1 MGELGIAR
9 CGRETSCSIRYRMG
23 HWGDILRSTP
33 LTFSLD
39 PQLPFCSSFLGSQMQ
54 DLASPPHWALVVLP
68 ALSGPQ
74 SGLQGSHSSGQ
85 QMQSLLL
92 ELVCGICTLYM
103 NAKFGELYGL
113 A

>member
-1 MGELGIAR
+1 MEQR
-9 CGRETSCSIRYRMG
+9 
-23 HWGDILRSTP
+23 GDIIKSIP

-39 PQLPFCSSFLGSQMQ
+39 PQLPIRSFFLCSQMQ
-54 DLASPPHWALVVLP
+54 CLASPPHWAVVVLP